1 MAQRFLRAQIVCALT
16 LVAVPASA
24 QNYSGPGQSWSGS
37 WGFQSPSDRSI
48 ALQQAQAIRSARN
61 PTPGPTT
68 VITNSYDNRSSYQ
81 EIVGTGGPVG
91 DIQFQI
97 GDAIGQ
103 NTNAI
108 GAMNTGTTNIDI
120 AGSGNTITATN
131 AADSE
136 GCIDGSVQA
145 ENVAVPG
152 ELVGTGGQSVS
163 MTSGGRS
170 TTCRSR

>member
-1 MAQRFLRAQIVCALT
+1 MARRILCAAFFCALS
-16 LVAVPASA
+16 LQASALAA

-61 PTPGPTT
+61 QPGPST
-68 VITNSYDNRSSYQ
+68 VINNVYDNRSSYQ
-81 EIVGTGGPVG
+81 EIVGTGGPLG
-91 DIQFQI
+91 DVQFQI

-136 GCIDGSVQA
+136 GCVDGSVQA
-145 ENVAVPG
+145 ENLDVPG
-152 ELVGTGGQSVS
+152 QFSGSAGQTMS

-170 TTCRSR
+170 TSCVSR

>member
-1 MAQRFLRAQIVCALT
+1 MTNCAFRAVMACAL
-16 LVAVPASA
+16 LLAAAPVAA

-37 WGFQSPSDRSI
+37 WGFQSASDRSI

-61 PTPGPTT
+61 QGGPSTIINN
-68 VITNSYDNRSSYQ
+68 VYDYRSSYQ
-81 EIVGTGGPVG
+81 EIVGTGGPLG
-91 DIQFQI
+91 DVQFQI

-120 AGSGNTITATN
+120 AGSGNTVTATN

-145 ENVAVPG
+145 EDLALPG
-152 ELVGTGGQSVS
+152 QIAGTSGQSFS
-163 MTSGGRS
+163 LSSGGRS
-170 TTCRSR
+170 TSCTRN